1 MKAKYIILSLIAS
14 LAVLVSCEKEAAHYL
29 DEVTVSSSYVGVPVD
44 GGSAT
49 ITVNATSAWSIE
61 SEAAWLTV
69 SPMSGTAGET
79 TVTFSAPEAID
90 GREATVALVCD
101 GARQL
106 INVIQ
111 GVATVSPATC
121 AEVIAGP
128 DSKTYRV
135 TGICT
140 RIANTQYGNW
150 YLDDGTGEVYIYGTV
165 NASGK
170 YDWANFNIEVGDEVT
185 VEGPKTTYNGTV
197 ELVDAVFVSVSKSL
211 IKVAA
216 TDPEDAVIPAAGG
229 QITIELENKG
239 NGLYVEVP
247 EAAKSWLSL
256 VAVNG
261 STVTFS
267 ASANTSGPRD
277 VTLVFSTTDGK
288 ANYTASADIV
298 QMGTL
303 GTKENPFSVTE
314 AIAYIAARG
323 KDTLVDVYVKG
334 VVSKVLDA
342 FSAQYGNASFWI
354 SEDGT
359 YNDDLKLDFEA
370 YRVLWLGNKKWAEGE
385 TRNVAVGDEVVLYGG
400 LTLYKNTAETV
411 SGKAYVWSH
420 NGKTE

>member
-14 LAVLVSCEKEAAHYL
+14 LAVLAGCQKEADHYL
-29 DEVTVSSSYVGVPVD
+29 SEVTVSSSYVGVPVD

-49 ITVNATSAWSIE
+49 ITVNATSAWSIV
-61 SEAAWLTV
+61 SEVAWLSV

-79 TVTFSAPEAID
+79 TLTFSAPEAID

-106 INVIQ
+106 VNVIQ

-121 AEVIAGP
+121 AEVNAGP

-135 TGICT
+135 TGVCT
-140 RIANTQYGNW
+140 RIVNTEYGNW
-150 YLDDGTGEVYIYGTV
+150 YLADETGEVYIYGTLDA
-165 NASGK
+165 NGK
-170 YDWANFNIEVGDEVT
+170 TKNFTSLNIEVGDEIT

-197 ELVDAVFVSVSKSL
+197 ELVDVTVVKINKSL

-216 TDPEDAVIPAAGG
+216 TDPEDAVFPVGGG
-229 QITIELENKG
+229 QITFELENKG

-247 EAAKSWLSL
+247 EEAKSWLSL

-261 STVTFS
+261 SSVTFS

-277 VTLVFSTTDGK
+277 VTLLFKTTDGK
-288 ANYTASADIV
+288 SEYSASADVI
-298 QMGTL
+298 QPGAI
-303 GTKENPFSVTE
+303 GTKDKPFSVTE
-314 AIAYIAARG
+314 AVGYIKARG
-323 KDTLVDVYVKG
+323 RDTLVDVYVKG
-334 VVSKVLDA
+334 TVSKVLDA

-359 YNDDLKLDFEA
+359 FNDDLKLDFEA
-370 YRVLWLGNKKWAEGE
+370 YRVLWLGNKKWVEGD
-385 TRNVAVGDEVVLYGG
+385 TQIAVGDEVVLCGG
-400 LTLYKNTAETV
+400 LTLYKDTAETV
-411 SGKAYVWSH
+411 SGKAYVVSH